1 MTLKKT
7 SLKLIIVLIIA
18 MLAILALNIKSV
30 YAVDDKSE
38 QAKKMLDLVP
48 DKIYLDINEDNYE
61 KSSDLIKKQ
70 VETIWKE
77 NNINVGELEL
87 LCASGVRNDKD
98 HFYKAWICISYNNG
112 NSHVNL
118 ASKDINISYKNTDNS
133 NSSDEQY
140 IKKLNIEKTN
150 YIEVSLDYFEN
161 SKDVSAWFDKY
172 YKNKFNDNTIK
183 IATFTGSGSVEGITT
198 YAHGICLNFFKN
210 GKLYDVK
217 DIGNTT
223 LIPVVNVSDTM
234 SDEEISNYV
243 VSEIKKHYAE
253 YGKYITGITKGC
265 KWDEDYNKIN
275 NIYTVNVVDTQPQ
288 TPECLIIIKK
298 EKAKTEIVSN
308 TDTKTNIKLDTTT
321 DVVPS
326 GTTLVAE
333 KVSDGKAYNTAV
345 TALGKD
351 VSKFE
356 MYDINL
362 INNNAKIQPNG
373 KVKVSIPVPDGYDTS
388 KIVVYRVDDDGT
400 KTKYDMTIK
409 DGFIIFETNHF
420 SNYIVAEQST
430 ATENTKKDDTTNAD
444 ENTTTTDTKSE
455 STKTERKLDDTPK
468 TGKETN
474 VTSVIS
480 SIITIISTIG
490 LAIVKKF

>member
-1 MTLKKT
+1 MTLRNT
-7 SLKLIIVLIIA
+7 GLKLIIVLIIA
-18 MLAILALNIKSV
+18 VLAILALNIKSV
-30 YAVDDKSE
+30 YATDDKSE

-77 NNINVGELEL
+77 NNINVGKLEL
-87 LCASGVRNDKD
+87 LCVSGLRNNKD
-98 HFYKAWICISYNNG
+98 RFYKAWICISYNDG

-118 ASKDINISYKNTDNS
+118 ANKDINISYKNTDNS

-161 SKDVSAWFDKY
+161 SKDVLAWFDKY

-183 IATFTGSGSVEGITT
+183 IATYTSAGSVEGITT

-275 NIYTVNVVDTQPQ
+275 NIYTVNVVDTQPP

-362 INNNAKIQPNG
+362 MSNNTKIQPNG
-373 KVKVSIPVPDGYDTS
+373 KVKVSIPVPSGFDVA
-388 KIVVYRVDDDGT
+388 KIVVYRVADDGT
-400 KTKYDMTIK
+400 KTKLDANVK
-409 DGFIIFETNHF
+409 DGYVVFETDHF
-420 SNYIVAEQST
+420 SNYVVAEQATS
-430 ATENTKKDDTTNAD
+430 TENTNTDTT
-444 ENTTTTDTKSE
+444 E
-455 STKTERKLDDTPK
+455 TKTENKNTDRELDNTPK
-468 TGKETN
+468 TGEETN
-474 VTSVIS
+474 VISVVATIVSVIS
-480 SIITIISTIG
+480 ALG
-490 LAIVKKF
+490 LAVIKKF

>member
-1 MTLKKT
+1 MTLRNT
-7 SLKLIIVLIIA
+7 GLKLIIVLIIA
-18 MLAILALNIKSV
+18 VLAILALNIKSV
-30 YAVDDKSE
+30 YATDDKSE

-77 NNINVGELEL
+77 NNINVGKLEL
-87 LCASGVRNDKD
+87 LCVSGLRNNKD
-98 HFYKAWICISYNNG
+98 RFYKAWICISYNDG
-112 NSHVNL
+112 NTHVNL
-118 ASKDINISYKNTDNS
+118 ANKDINISYKNTDNS

-161 SKDVSAWFDKY
+161 SKDVLAWFDKY

-183 IATFTGSGSVEGITT
+183 IATYTSAGSVEGITT

-275 NIYTVNVVDTQPQ
+275 NIYTVNVVDTQPP

-362 INNNAKIQPNG
+362 MSNNTKIQPNG
-373 KVKVSIPVPDGYDTS
+373 KVKVSIPVPSGFDVA
-388 KIVVYRVDDDGT
+388 KIVVYRVADDGT
-400 KTKYDMTIK
+400 KTKLDANVK
-409 DGFIIFETNHF
+409 DGYVVFETDHF
-420 SNYIVAEQST
+420 SNYVVAEQATS
-430 ATENTKKDDTTNAD
+430 TENTNTDTT
-444 ENTTTTDTKSE
+444 E
-455 STKTERKLDDTPK
+455 TKTENKNTDRELDNTPK
-468 TGKETN
+468 TGEETN
-474 VTSVIS
+474 VISVVATIVSVIS
-480 SIITIISTIG
+480 ALG
-490 LAIVKKF
+490 LAVIKKF

>member
-30 YAVDDKSE
+30 YAVSEDDILNQIPDTIELDIKESDFE
-38 QAKKMLDLVP
+38 QVSDLLERKIKEIFEQNSIDMSFSVSYTPYITVENFHSAEISIASTYKKQIKIKFNNTDNFNNNDETYIKNLKLENPEIFQIPLNELPQEKEIWTWANQYVKNYYERIINNKTVQINVFIGAGAGDGLGFGTCEGG
-48 DKIYLDINEDNYE
+48 IYLRIFKNGILYDINHIGNVQFQPTITIPYTKDINEFNENVIKEIRKYFTNYANAIVSIE
-61 KSSDLIKKQ
+61 KGIIYD
-70 VETIWKE
+70 VETDGIKQ
-77 NNINVGELEL
+77 LKKY
-87 LCASGVRNDKD
+87 NDK
-98 HFYKAWICISYNNG
+98 Y
-112 NSHVNL
+112 
-118 ASKDINISYKNTDNS
+118 
-133 NSSDEQY
+133 
-140 IKKLNIEKTN
+140 
-150 YIEVSLDYFEN
+150 
-161 SKDVSAWFDKY
+161 
-172 YKNKFNDNTIK
+172 
-183 IATFTGSGSVEGITT
+183 
-198 YAHGICLNFFKN
+198 
-210 GKLYDVK
+210 
-217 DIGNTT
+217 
-223 LIPVVNVSDTM
+223 
-234 SDEEISNYV
+234 
-243 VSEIKKHYAE
+243 
-253 YGKYITGITKGC
+253 
-265 KWDEDYNKIN
+265 N
-275 NIYTVNVVDTQPQ
+275 NIYTIEATDEQTSFVSIIQSKLPINVVD
-288 TPECLIIIKK
+288 
-298 EKAKTEIVSN
+298 N
-308 TDTKTNIKLDTTT
+308 KTNIKLDTTT

-373 KVKVSIPVPDGYDTS
+373 KVKVSIPVPDGYDIS
-388 KIVVYRVDDDGT
+388 KIVVYKVADDGT

-409 DGFIIFETNHF
+409 DGFIIFETDHF

-480 SIITIISTIG
+480 SIITVIATIG
-490 LAIVKKF
+490 LAVIKKF